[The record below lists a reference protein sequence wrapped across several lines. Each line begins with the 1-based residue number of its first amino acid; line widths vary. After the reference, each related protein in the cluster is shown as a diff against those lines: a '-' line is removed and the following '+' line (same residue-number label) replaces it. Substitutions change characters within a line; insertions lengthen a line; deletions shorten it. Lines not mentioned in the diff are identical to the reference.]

1 MACTRQHGMSD
12 QPIVCVNV
20 HGFYEPF
27 QIMLKQAYQ
36 EGLIEIPPQ
45 DIVHFED
52 TPEGAIRWV
61 EDERAGLHRHHH
73 QHQQLAATTTRKQF
87 MSAFSKVSTISVL
100 SLSSLLEN
108 IPSILHLGMALAT
121 GVIIGVAFGQPKI

>member
-1 MACTRQHGMSD
+1 MACTRQHGISD

-20 HGFYEPF
+20 QGFYDPF
-27 QIMLKQAYQ
+27 QIMLNQAYQ

-52 TPEGAIRWV
+52 TPEDAIRWV
-61 EDERAGLHRHHH
+61 EDEKAGLHRHHH

-87 MSAFSKVSTISVL
+87 MSTFPKVSKIFVL
-100 SLSSLLEN
+100 SLSSLEN

-121 GVIIGVAFGQPKI
+121 GVIVGVAFGQPKI